1 MRTSRPSK
9 GEGISAL
16 TLSVTTSTLGPPR
29 RTISPSALSQ
39 RSTLPS
45 VTDSPSCGIFSV
57 VRPIKF
63 SCSGLYR
70 RVFYDSVAPNAHMHG
85 RGRMARRFRFGIC
98 TDQNMNCE
106 KNVERWQW
114 FEKLG
119 FESAWL
125 CDHLIQPSRPQGPY
139 FEAWTLLGGLAAVT
153 KAIRVGVLVTSNT
166 FRFPQVV
173 AKMAVT
179 VDHISNGRLEIGLG
193 AGWYEPEHT
202 MFGIPFPETKELVGR
217 FKEAVQV
224 VDLMTREDTSS
235 FDGEYYQLREARS
248 RPASVQK
255 PRPPLVLGA
264 FGPRMLKIVARYA
277 DTWNAFGTP
286 EEMRE
291 RNQMLDDY
299 CREIGRDPDTLDR
312 SLYYWVPK
320 ADLDPWVSKDAFYS
334 VLEPYVEA
342 GVNQFILDQPRDKQ
356 IGQLDWVAAE
366 VLPKYAKEKPR
377 VVAPV
382 SAGKID
388 TKDWKKPVDHL

>member
-1 MRTSRPSK
+1 
-9 GEGISAL
+9 
-16 TLSVTTSTLGPPR
+16 
-29 RTISPSALSQ
+29 
-39 RSTLPS
+39 
-45 VTDSPSCGIFSV
+45 
-57 VRPIKF
+57 
-63 SCSGLYR
+63 
-70 RVFYDSVAPNAHMHG
+70 
-85 RGRMARRFRFGIC
+85 MARRFRFGIC
-98 TDQNMNCE
+98 TDQNMTWD
-106 KNVERWQW
+106 KTVERWQL

-125 CDHLIQPSRPQGPY
+125 CDHLIQPSRPTGPY
-139 FEAWTLLGGLAAVT
+139 FEAWTLLAGLAAET
-153 KAIRVGVLVTSNT
+153 SKIRIGILVTSNT
-166 FRFPQVV
+166 FRFPQIV
-173 AKMAVT
+173 AKMST
-179 VDHISNGRLEIGLG
+179 TIDHISNGRLEIGLG

-202 MFGIPFPETKELVGR
+202 MFGIPFPETKELVSR

-235 FDGEYYQLREARS
+235 FDGEYYQLKNATS

-286 EEMRE
+286 QEMRE

-299 CREIGRDPDTLDR
+299 CHEIGRDPDTLDR

-320 ADLDPWVSKDAFYS
+320 ADLDPWASKDAFFS

-342 GVNQFILDQPRDKQ
+342 GVNQFILDQPADKQ
-356 IGQLDWVAAE
+356 ISQLEWVASE

-377 VVAPV
+377 SVETVK
-382 SAGKID
+382 AGAIS
-388 TKDWKKPVDHL
+388 TKDWKKPVDHLG

>member
-1 MRTSRPSK
+1 
-9 GEGISAL
+9 
-16 TLSVTTSTLGPPR
+16 
-29 RTISPSALSQ
+29 
-39 RSTLPS
+39 
-45 VTDSPSCGIFSV
+45 
-57 VRPIKF
+57 
-63 SCSGLYR
+63 
-70 RVFYDSVAPNAHMHG
+70 
-85 RGRMARRFRFGIC
+85 MARRFRFGIC
-98 TDQNMNCE
+98 TDQNMTWD
-106 KNVERWQW
+106 KTVERWQL
-114 FEKLG
+114 FERLG

-125 CDHLIQPSRPQGPY
+125 CDHLIQPSRPNGPY
-139 FEAWTLLGGLAAVT
+139 LEAWSLLAGLAART
-153 KAIRVGVLVTSNT
+153 EKIRVGILVTSNT
-166 FRFPQVV
+166 FRFPQIV
-173 AKMAVT
+173 AKMSVT

-202 MFGIPFPETKELVGR
+202 MFGIPFPETKELVSR

-235 FDGEYYQLREARS
+235 FEGEYYQLRGARS

-320 ADLDPWVSKDAFYS
+320 ADLDPWKSKDAFYS

-342 GVNQFILDQPRDKQ
+342 GVNQFILDQPGDAQ
-356 IGQLDWVAAE
+356 IDQLDWVASE

-377 VVAPV
+377 AVQPV

-388 TKDWKKPVDHL
+388 TTDWKKPVDHL

>member
-1 MRTSRPSK
+1 
-9 GEGISAL
+9 
-16 TLSVTTSTLGPPR
+16 
-29 RTISPSALSQ
+29 
-39 RSTLPS
+39 
-45 VTDSPSCGIFSV
+45 
-57 VRPIKF
+57 
-63 SCSGLYR
+63 
-70 RVFYDSVAPNAHMHG
+70 
-85 RGRMARRFRFGIC
+85 MARRFRFGIC
-98 TDQNMNCE
+98 TDQNMTWD
-106 KNVERWQW
+106 KTVERWQL
-114 FEKLG
+114 FERLG

-125 CDHLIQPSRPQGPY
+125 CDHLIQPSRPTGPY
-139 FEAWTLLGGLAAVT
+139 FEAWSLLAGLAART
-153 KAIRVGVLVTSNT
+153 EKIRIGILVTSNT

-173 AKMAVT
+173 AKMCT
-179 VDHISNGRLEIGLG
+179 TIDHISNGRLEIGLG

-202 MFGIPFPETKELVGR
+202 MFGIPFPETKELVSR

-224 VDLMTREDTSS
+224 VDMMTREDTSS
-235 FDGEYYQLREARS
+235 FDGQYYQLRDATS
-248 RPASVQK
+248 RPGSVQK

-277 DTWNAFGTP
+277 DVWNAFGTP

-342 GVNQFILDQPRDKQ
+342 GVNQFILDQPVDKQ
-356 IGQLDWVAAE
+356 IGQLDWVASE

-377 VVAPV
+377 TVERVA
-382 SAGKID
+382 AGKID

>member
-1 MRTSRPSK
+1 MT
-9 GEGISAL
+9 
-16 TLSVTTSTLGPPR
+16 
-29 RTISPSALSQ
+29 
-39 RSTLPS
+39 
-45 VTDSPSCGIFSV
+45 
-57 VRPIKF
+57 
-63 SCSGLYR
+63 
-70 RVFYDSVAPNAHMHG
+70 
-85 RGRMARRFRFGIC
+85 RRFRFGIC
-98 TDQNMNCE
+98 TDQNMTWD
-106 KNVERWQW
+106 KTVERWQL
-114 FEKLG
+114 FERLG

-125 CDHLIQPSRPQGPY
+125 CDHLVQPSRPTGPY
-139 FEAWTLLGGLAAVT
+139 FEAWSLLAGLAART
-153 KAIRVGVLVTSNT
+153 EKIRVGILVTSNT
-166 FRFPQVV
+166 FRFPQIV
-173 AKMAVT
+173 AKMSVT
-179 VDHISNGRLEIGLG
+179 VDHISNGRVEIGLG

-202 MFGIPFPETKELVGR
+202 MFGIPFPETKELVSR

-224 VDLMTREDTSS
+224 VDLMTRQDTSS
-235 FDGEYYQLREARS
+235 FDGDYYQLRDAPS

-342 GVNQFILDQPRDKQ
+342 GVNQFILDQPGDKQ